1 MDVTSL
7 LGGFAAICS
16 IVSFTPQAWKII
28 QTRETKDL
36 SAVMYA
42 LTVTGFGC
50 WAAYG
55 FFIRQWPLVASNSLC
70 FLLSAF
76 IFAMILLPTPKKK
89 RVARAISNSADSA
102 TGQPSRLP
110 RRRRRQHRES

>member
-1 MDVTSL
+1 MDTTSL
-7 LGGFAAICS
+7 LGAFAALCS

-28 QTRETKDL
+28 RTKETKDL

-42 LTVTGFGC
+42 LTLTGFGC

-55 FFIRQWPLVASNSLC
+55 IFLGQWPLVFSNSLC

-76 IFAMILLPTPKKK
+76 IFVMILLPNPKKT
-89 RVARAISNSADSA
+89 RIAREISK
-102 TGQPSRLP
+102 TGSRAGTD
-110 RRRRRQHRES
+110 

>member
-1 MDVTSL
+1 MDVTNF

-28 QTRETKDL
+28 QTRETKNL
-36 SAVMYA
+36 SAIMYA

-50 WAAYG
+50 WAVYG
-55 FFIRQWPLVASNSLC
+55 FFLRQWPLVTSNSLC

-76 IFAMILLPTPKKK
+76 IFAMILLPNRKK
-89 RVARAISNSADSA
+89 RRIARAISGTADSA
-102 TGQPSRLP
+102 TDRPIHARR
-110 RRRRRQHRES
+110 RRRRRQSE

>member
-36 SAVMYA
+36 SAIMYA

-50 WAAYG
+50 WAVYG
-55 FFIRQWPLVASNSLC
+55 FLIGQWPLVASNSLC

-76 IFAMILLPTPKKK
+76 IFAMILLPNPKKK
-89 RVARAISNSADSA
+89 RVASAIAETADSA
-102 TGQPSRLP
+102 TGRPIRVT
-110 RRRRRQHRES
+110 RKRRRRQS

>member
-1 MDVTSL
+1 MGVTSL
-7 LGGFAAICS
+7 LGAFAAICS

-36 SAVMYA
+36 SAIMYG

-50 WAAYG
+50 WAVYG

-76 IFAMILLPTPKKK
+76 IFAMILLPTAKKN
-89 RVARAISNSADSA
+89 RVARVISETADS
-102 TGQPSRLP
+102 TTDRPTRP
-110 RRRRRQHRES
+110 TRRRRRRQS